1 MGINLSNEVK
11 GTSTFQNTL
20 SVNSRAIVDKSDAAE
35 NAMPQTTNTSVSVG
49 QLQSDNAKK
58 GCSDK
63 DNQDKAKQDKKS
75 GETSMMSTSKDVNK
89 LINKNTVAEFGFFE
103 NTNKVIIKIKDKY
116 TNEVIK
122 EIPSEK
128 SIEIFEK
135 ALEMAGILVDE
146 KR

>member
-63 DNQDKAKQDKKS
+63 DNQDKKT

-103 NTNKVIIKIKDKY
+103 NTNKVIIKIKDKD

-128 SIEIFEK
+128 ALEIFEK
-135 ALEMAGILVDE
+135 ALELAGILVDE